1 MVLVVKRSLD
11 VCICSFVGVC
21 FYGEEMSLEQR
32 NKYKRRWYQ
41 SHREQHKKYK
51 QNACKRLGENLDSK
65 QFRDYWKLYFP
76 DAFEK
81 LLAIQERRC
90 AICGISLQHRQI
102 HVDHDHV
109 TGLVR
114 GLLCWKCN
122 RFRVAQNRSD
132 NIKQVNEYLLNPPAI
147 QLE

>member
-1 MVLVVKRSLD
+1 MAI
-11 VCICSFVGVC
+11 CI
-21 FYGEEMSLEQR
+21 YGEEMSLEQR

-51 QNACKRLGENLDSK
+51 RNACKRLGENLDSK

-81 LLAIQERRC
+81 LLAIQEGRC
-90 AICGISLQHRQI
+90 AICGISLEDRQI
-102 HVDHDHV
+102 HVDHDHK

-114 GLLCWKCN
+114 GLLCWQCN
-122 RFRVAQNRSD
+122 RYRVAQNRSD
-132 NIKQVNEYLLNPPAI
+132 NISQVNEYLLNPPAI

>member
-1 MVLVVKRSLD
+1 MA
-11 VCICSFVGVC
+11 VCI
-21 FYGEEMSLEQR
+21 YGEEMSLEQR
-32 NKYKRRWYQ
+32 NKYKRQWYQ

-51 QNACKRLGENLDSK
+51 QNACKRLGENLDFK

-76 DAFEK
+76 NAFEK

-90 AICGISLQHRQI
+90 AICGISLEDRQI
-102 HVDHDHV
+102 HVDHDHK

-114 GLLCWKCN
+114 GLLCWQCN
-122 RFRVAQNRSD
+122 RYRVSQNRAD
-132 NIKQVNEYLLNPPAI
+132 NIKQVYEYLLNPPAI

>member
-1 MVLVVKRSLD
+1 MD
-11 VCICSFVGVC
+11 VCICSFVAIC
-21 FYGEEMSLEQR
+21 IYGEEMNLQQK

-51 QNACKRLGENLDSK
+51 QNAYKRLGENLDSK

-81 LLAIQERRC
+81 LLAIQEGRC
-90 AICGISLQHRQI
+90 AICGISLEDRQI
-102 HVDHDHV
+102 HVDHDHK

-114 GLLCWKCN
+114 GLLCWHCN
-122 RFRVAQNRSD
+122 RFRVSQNRSD
-132 NIKQVNEYLLNPPAI
+132 NIRQVNEYLLNPPAI

>member
-1 MVLVVKRSLD
+1 
-11 VCICSFVGVC
+11 
-21 FYGEEMSLEQR
+21 MSPKQR
-32 NKYKRRWYQ
+32 KEYNWRWYQ
-41 SHREQHKKYK
+41 THREQHKRYK
-51 QNACKRLGENLDSK
+51 QKTYKKLGENLNPK

-81 LLAIQERRC
+81 LLAIQEGRC
-90 AICGISLQHRQI
+90 AICGISLEHHQI

-109 TGLVR
+109 TSLVR
-114 GLLCWKCN
+114 GLLCWRCN
-122 RFRVAQNRSD
+122 RYRVAQNRAD